1 MPVDHDVPT
10 GASPGPAPVVQGPQP
25 SDAERARSLAA
36 RVATGV
42 LSTVARD
49 PRGTPYGSIAPF
61 GVDGEGRPVLCIS
74 EIAEH
79 TRNLRTDPRSSLLV
93 LEPVARGTDPLAAG
107 RLTLLGRTDPVPA
120 AELDDARAVHLAAN
134 PYAAGYLDFGDFS
147 LWRLEISAIRYVGG
161 YGRMSWVDVDGWHAA
176 SPDPVEPHAAGAVE
190 HLNADH
196 AEACLLMAQHLG
208 QRPDA
213 TIAVVT
219 GIDRYGLDLVATG
232 PGGPGRV
239 RLGFDEP
246 VATPDAIR
254 AATVTL
260 ARRARETAAAAG

>member
-1 MPVDHDVPT
+1 MPVDHDVPA
-10 GASPGPAPVVQGPQP
+10 GVSPGPAPVVHGPQP

-36 RVATGV
+36 RVTTGV

-49 PRGTPYGSIAPF
+49 PRGTPYGSVAPF
-61 GVDGEGRPVLCIS
+61 GIDGEGRPVLCIS

-107 RLTLLGRTDPVPA
+107 RLTLLGRTEPVPA
-120 AELDDARAVHLAAN
+120 PELDDARAVHLAAN

-147 LWRLEISAIRYVGG
+147 LWRLEVVSLRYIGG
-161 YGRMSWVDVDGWHAA
+161 YGHMSWVDADGWRQA
-176 SPDPVEPHAAGAVE
+176 SPDPLAAEVDRIVA

-196 AEACLLMAQHLG
+196 DEACLLIVRRLAG
-208 QRPDA
+208 RDDA
-213 TIAVVT
+213 TAAAAT
-219 GIDRYGLDLVATG
+219 GVDRYGLELDATG
-232 PGGPGRV
+232 PDGTARV

-246 VATPDAIR
+246 ATTPEAVR
-254 AATVTL
+254 RATVAL
-260 ARRARETAAAAG
+260 VHQARG